1 MNEIARIII
10 FGDIRADDTDD
21 GHTGPVRNSCHSYL
35 ILRKIFFIL
44 LIFFLVQLTA
54 SVHEHRNIE

>member
-44 LIFFLVQLTA
+44 LIFF
-54 SVHEHRNIE
+54 